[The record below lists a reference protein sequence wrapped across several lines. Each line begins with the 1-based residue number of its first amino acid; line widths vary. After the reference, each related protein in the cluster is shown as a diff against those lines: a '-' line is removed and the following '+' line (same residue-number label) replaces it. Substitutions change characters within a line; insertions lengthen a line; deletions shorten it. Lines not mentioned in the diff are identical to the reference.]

1 MNKNLY
7 NGNRKIKSEIYSN
20 PLSIYID
27 PLTLELRTKDK
38 EAKEYITQF
47 SFDKNMNL
55 INTSDKPNK
64 NYNEFMKMPSL
75 LIPYTEILKLYNIDN
90 LNDIIDYINLNLE
103 TKLFDSINRILN
115 CWIRLNFNY
124 LKKNNKIL
132 LNIYYKIF
140 NHYYPNVIID
150 EKIFNKKCSDYIN
163 IWFKNEKQNSFFL
176 NLGDN
181 LKNYLTT
188 IYVFEQ

>member
-27 PLTLELRTKDK
+27 PLTLELRTKEK

-64 NYNEFMKMPSL
+64 NYDEFMKMPSL

-124 LKKNNKIL
+124 LKKNNNIL

-140 NHYYPNVIID
+140 NHYYPNIITY
-150 EKIFNKKCSDYIN
+150 EKIFNKKSSDYIN
-163 IWFKNEKQNSFFL
+163 NWFKNEKENSFFL

-188 IYVFEQ
+188 IYVFE

>member
-7 NGNRKIKSEIYSN
+7 NGNRKIKSEMY
-20 PLSIYID
+20 LD
-27 PLTLELRTKDK
+27 PLILQIQKKKSKD
-38 EAKEYITQF
+38 YITQF

-55 INTSDKPNK
+55 INYSDKPNK
-64 NYNEFMKMPSL
+64 NYDDFMRMPSL

-90 LNDIIDYINLNLE
+90 LNDMIDYINLNLE

-140 NHYYPNVIID
+140 NHYYPNIITD

-163 IWFKNEKQNSFFL
+163 DWFKNKNENSFFS
-176 NLGDN
+176 NLGNN

-188 IYVFEQ
+188 IYVFE